1 MKTER
6 AIVFREVWRHDF
18 TLQKLITLIHD
29 YRNTD
34 IVIDCAK
41 ESHLYHHGLGAAIQW
56 DKIAEAKFKNN
67 NTVNLILGNY
77 STFCT
82 DGAPLDLEL
91 GDPIPTIPQMEQA
104 IRYNVIDQVHIWPT
118 YFLAWNGYKIFR
130 SFQSAHVDPH
140 KEKLFF
146 LGIRIAKMHRMLLL
160 DELEK
165 HKLLDREIS
174 GFTCL
179 DPTNVWKENLDKVGG
194 THYYQGKAELNPKA
208 EGDIYGCPPNVMKKC
223 LINVVSETGPDSHF
237 WTEKTVWPIVYQMP
251 FLIHGA
257 VHANKR
263 LKALCKAKLAPRI
276 KL

>member
-41 ESHLYHHGLGAAIQW
+41 ESHLYHHGHGAAIQW
-56 DKIAEAKFKNN
+56 EKIAEAKFKNN

-82 DGAPLDLEL
+82 DNAPLDIEL
-91 GDPIPTIPQMEQA
+91 GDPRPTIPQMEQA
-104 IRYNVIDQVHIWPT
+104 IRYNVIDQVHCWPS

-130 SFQSAHVDPH
+130 SCQNAHVDPH

-160 DELEK
+160 DEL
-165 HKLLDREIS
+165 
-174 GFTCL
+174 T
-179 DPTNVWKENLDKVGG
+179 T
-194 THYYQGKAELNPKA
+194 
-208 EGDIYGCPPNVMKKC
+208 
-223 LINVVSETGPDSHF
+223 
-237 WTEKTVWPIVYQMP
+237 
-251 FLIHGA
+251 
-257 VHANKR
+257 
-263 LKALCKAKLAPRI
+263 APS
-276 KL
+276 K